1 MMKSRDFQVA
11 VLYSEALPVP
21 EDDAPDARALQW
33 AVSSV
38 SAAQYVYDALRS
50 LGYST
55 ATIVVRDSLEELE
68 HRLSFLSPEETFIFN
83 CCDHFCGSNKAAAEV
98 LRLVEQL
105 KFRHT
110 GATARSIELCIDK
123 GRAKQRL
130 TQFNIPT
137 PPYQVFDK
145 PAGACTLQFPVIVKP
160 MCEDA
165 SVGIDLN
172 SVAADTSRLFQQIA
186 YLAEE
191 YEQPVLVEEFVVGRE
206 LAVAMWG
213 NGKIEVLPI
222 AEHDFSCL
230 PQPLEQLLTFESKW
244 QPESFYAQNIPT
256 CVPAAL
262 TLEDE
267 RLVREVARSSFHA
280 LGLRDFG
287 RVDIRFDGLTP
298 YVIDVNELPD
308 LSPDAGYWHSAQA
321 AGFTYP
327 QMVEHIL
334 QLALKRE
341 GWLK

>member
-1 MMKSRDFQVA
+1 MKSRNFQVA

-21 EDDAPDARALQW
+21 EDDAHNTRALQW

-38 SAAQYVYDALRS
+38 SAAQYVYEALSS

-55 ATIVVRDSLEELE
+55 SMIVVRDSLEELE
-68 HRLSFLSPEETFIFN
+68 QRLSSLSPEETFIFN
-83 CCDHFCGSNKAAAEV
+83 CCDQFCGSNKAAAEV

-110 GATARSIELCIDK
+110 GAAAGAIELCIDK

-130 TQFNIPT
+130 MQFGIPT
-137 PPYQVFDK
+137 PRYQVYDK
-145 PAGACTLQFPVIVKP
+145 PGGACTLRMPVIVKP
-160 MCEDA
+160 LLEDA

-172 SVAADTSRLFQQIA
+172 SVAGNTSQLFQQIS
-186 YLAEE
+186 YIAEE

-206 LAVAMWG
+206 LAVSMWG
-213 NGKIEVLPI
+213 NGKIAVLPI
-222 AEHDFSCL
+222 AEHDFACL
-230 PQPLEQLLTFESKW
+230 PQPLGQLLTFESKW
-244 QPESFYAQNIPT
+244 EPESFYAQNIPT
-256 CVPAAL
+256 RVPADLAP
-262 TLEDE
+262 EDDQ
-267 RLVREVARSSFHA
+267 LIREVARSSFHA
-280 LGLRDFG
+280 LGLCDLG

-334 QLALKRE
+334 QLALRRE
-341 GWLK
+341 GWLS